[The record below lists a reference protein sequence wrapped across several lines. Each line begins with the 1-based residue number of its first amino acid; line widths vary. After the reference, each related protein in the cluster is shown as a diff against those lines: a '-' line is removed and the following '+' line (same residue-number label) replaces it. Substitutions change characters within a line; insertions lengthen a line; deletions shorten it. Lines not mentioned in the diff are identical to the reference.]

1 VDRGSAISLLVF
13 SEVGLLGKWEGRWN
27 WNCVRETGLW
37 VVGGRGVL
45 WFFGMKLEI
54 ELMETRFLAR
64 RLVRWI
70 LACYN
75 GFLTFAHFQGG
86 GCLLTKVISSN

>member
-1 VDRGSAISLLVF
+1 
-13 SEVGLLGKWEGRWN
+13 
-27 WNCVRETGLW
+27 VRETGLW

-45 WFFGMKLEI
+45 WFLGMKLEI

-70 LACYN
+70 LACCY
-75 GFLTFAHFQGG
+75 GSRILHICPFSGRR
-86 GCLLTKVISSN
+86 ISSREAVGFKQR